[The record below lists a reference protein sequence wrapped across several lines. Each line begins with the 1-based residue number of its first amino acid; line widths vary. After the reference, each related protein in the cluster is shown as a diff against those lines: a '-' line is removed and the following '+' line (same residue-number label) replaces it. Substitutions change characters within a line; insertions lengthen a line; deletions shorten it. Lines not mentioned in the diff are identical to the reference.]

1 MMAPKNQGIRGL
13 SSIATASMDPQRSW
27 HARCNRQLIHSNEW
41 SSHLNHT
48 STAMFT
54 TTIQYQ
60 NVQRAICLFFSALI
74 VSSAPT
80 LGYVGAEVAEQNV
93 IAALSE
99 ARA

>member
-1 MMAPKNQGIRGL
+1 
-13 SSIATASMDPQRSW
+13 
-27 HARCNRQLIHSNEW
+27 
-41 SSHLNHT
+41 
-48 STAMFT
+48 MFT

-74 VSSAPT
+74 VSSALT
-80 LGYVGAEVAEQNV
+80 LGYVGAEVAEQNA